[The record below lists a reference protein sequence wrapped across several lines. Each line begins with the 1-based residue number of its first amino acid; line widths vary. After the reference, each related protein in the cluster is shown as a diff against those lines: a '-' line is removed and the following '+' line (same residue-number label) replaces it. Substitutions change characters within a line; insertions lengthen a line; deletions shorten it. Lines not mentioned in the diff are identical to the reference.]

1 MSEQMQDWRTGTIVN
16 TRGRDWI
23 VLPSEDKN
31 LLRLKALDGGEDDC
45 IGIYLPLNVERD
57 AVTAAHF
64 GLPSEKDLGN
74 VRSAKLLY
82 DASRLTLR
90 NAAGPFRCAAKLGF
104 RPRSYQMVPLIM
116 ALKQE
121 GPIRLMIADDVGI
134 GKTIESLLIV
144 KELIERRDIKRFAV
158 LCPPHLCEQ
167 WQTELKDKFN
177 IDAVIIRGST
187 QAALEKAKPDDDNSI
202 FKHYPYQIVSIDYI
216 KFDNN
221 SKKSRFILDAP
232 ELLIVD
238 EAHTCAKP
246 AGAFKNQQLRYSVL
260 SELAKPEYKRHV
272 ILMTATPHS
281 GKDEE
286 FKSLLGILNPK
297 FEEDEWFKSDS
308 VKKELAKFFVQRK
321 RGNITKWLDENTPFP
336 KRSQIDHDQSY
347 TLSQP
352 YQKLYDEVLQ
362 MASDMMQN
370 VSGTKNQRFRYWTA
384 LAFLRGIMSSPAAG
398 AKMFSRKVNDILDED
413 DGVDD
418 SIEHEN
424 PLFEKLDASNDELPT
439 SLASRAQLKSE
450 QKTKFESFV
459 AELERLKGFEKD
471 YKLLGCS
478 EIVKQWIKQG
488 VSPVIFCRYIET
500 AHYVEEN
507 LREKFG
513 NKVHIECITSELP
526 DDDRKERVRQMMPEE
541 GDKKPRIL
549 VATDC
554 LSEGIN
560 LQDIFDAVFHYDLP
574 WNPNRLEQREGRVD
588 RFGQIRTEVH
598 TCMFYG
604 KDNPM
609 DQTVLKV
616 LFEKAKRIK
625 GSIGVS
631 ISFPENSKEFMDAI
645 FKAILN
651 DAKKKKDASGQLS
664 LFDLDE
670 FKYANTG
677 MDKYFEETVKKEEVL
692 RSMLAQESIHAQEI
706 EEDLKR
712 SDESVGNPEVVY
724 SFVHDV
730 MQDIYAKNSKM
741 NDEQCILN
749 FAGLEIPDT
758 LKNFFKKRT
767 SISFKAPVPEGTTY
781 WGRNSEAVERLCEK
795 VLADATHHQEDS
807 RFAAR
812 AAVVK
817 SKNVNERTVIYLLRA
832 RHVIKDLK
840 LDGSNMVAEEIL
852 VRGYKG
858 AERTV
863 MAKEQVSELMK
874 NPAPAGDLSIE
885 IQQRQLQRE
894 LDTLNDRQVDFD
906 AYAMERAELL
916 IQEHERYYKVL
927 GDRRKSDR
935 FKVVEPVIPLD
946 VLGIYIFV
954 PEVQ

>member
-459 AELERLKGFEKD
+459 AELE
-471 YKLLGCS
+471 
-478 EIVKQWIKQG
+478 
-488 VSPVIFCRYIET
+488 
-500 AHYVEEN
+500 
-507 LREKFG
+507 
-513 NKVHIECITSELP
+513 
-526 DDDRKERVRQMMPEE
+526 
-541 GDKKPRIL
+541 
-549 VATDC
+549 
-554 LSEGIN
+554 
-560 LQDIFDAVFHYDLP
+560 
-574 WNPNRLEQREGRVD
+574 
-588 RFGQIRTEVH
+588 
-598 TCMFYG
+598 
-604 KDNPM
+604 
-609 DQTVLKV
+609 
-616 LFEKAKRIK
+616 
-625 GSIGVS
+625 
-631 ISFPENSKEFMDAI
+631 
-645 FKAILN
+645 
-651 DAKKKKDASGQLS
+651 QL
-664 LFDLDE
+664 
-670 FKYANTG
+670 
-677 MDKYFEETVKKEEVL
+677 
-692 RSMLAQESIHAQEI
+692 
-706 EEDLKR
+706 
-712 SDESVGNPEVVY
+712 
-724 SFVHDV
+724 
-730 MQDIYAKNSKM
+730 
-741 NDEQCILN
+741 
-749 FAGLEIPDT
+749 
-758 LKNFFKKRT
+758 
-767 SISFKAPVPEGTTY
+767 
-781 WGRNSEAVERLCEK
+781 
-795 VLADATHHQEDS
+795 
-807 RFAAR
+807 
-812 AAVVK
+812 
-817 SKNVNERTVIYLLRA
+817 
-832 RHVIKDLK
+832 
-840 LDGSNMVAEEIL
+840 
-852 VRGYKG
+852 
-858 AERTV
+858 
-863 MAKEQVSELMK
+863 
-874 NPAPAGDLSIE
+874 
-885 IQQRQLQRE
+885 
-894 LDTLNDRQVDFD
+894 
-906 AYAMERAELL
+906 
-916 IQEHERYYKVL
+916 
-927 GDRRKSDR
+927 
-935 FKVVEPVIPLD
+935 
-946 VLGIYIFV
+946 
-954 PEVQ
+954 

>member
-1 MSEQMQDWRTGTIVN
+1 MHDWRTGTIVN

-64 GLPSEKDLGN
+64 GLPTANDLGN

-177 IDAVIIRGST
+177 IEAVIIRGST
-187 QAALEKAKPDDDNSI
+187 QAALERAKPDDDNSI

-221 SKKSRFILDAP
+221 SKKSRFIQDAP

-260 SELAKPEYKRHV
+260 SDLAKPEYKRHV

-281 GKDEE
+281 GKDDE
-286 FKSLLGILNPK
+286 FKSLLGILDPK

-308 VKKELAKFFVQRK
+308 VKKELAKFFIQRK

-336 KRSQIDHDQSY
+336 KRSQIDQSY
-347 TLSQP
+347 ELSLP
-352 YQKLYDEVLQ
+352 YQMLYNEVLQ
-362 MASDMMQN
+362 MASDLMQGA
-370 VSGTKNQRFRYWTA
+370 STKKNQRFRYWTA

-398 AKMFSRKVNDILDED
+398 AKMFSRKVNDIVDED
-413 DGVDD
+413 DSDD
-418 SIEHEN
+418 TIDHEN

-439 SLASRAQLKSE
+439 SLAPRAQLRSE

-459 AELERLKGFEKD
+459 AELENLKGFEKD
-471 YKLLGCS
+471 YKLQQCS
-478 EIVKQWIKQG
+478 EIVNQWIKKG

-507 LREKFG
+507 LRAKFG
-513 NKVHIECITSELP
+513 NKVRIECITSELP
-526 DDDRKERVRQMMPEE
+526 DDDRKDRVRQMTPEE
-541 GDKKPRIL
+541 GNKKPRIL

-588 RFGQIRTEVH
+588 RFGQTRSEVH

-609 DQTVLKV
+609 DQTVLKI

-625 GSIGVS
+625 GRIGVS
-631 ISFPENSKEFMDAI
+631 IPFPENSKEFMDAI
-645 FKAILN
+645 FKAVLN
-651 DAKKKKDASGQLS
+651 DAKKKKESSGQLS
-664 LFDLDE
+664 LFDLEE
-670 FKYANTG
+670 FKSANTG
-677 MDKYFEETVKKEEVL
+677 MDKYFEETEKKEEVL

-730 MQDIYAKNSKM
+730 MQDIYAKNTKT
-741 NDEQCILN
+741 NDEECILN
-749 FAGLEIPDT
+749 FAGLEIPEM
-758 LKNFFKKRT
+758 LSKFFKKRN

-781 WGRNSEAVERLCEK
+781 WGRNSDAVELLCEK
-795 VLADATHHQEDS
+795 VLAEATHHQQNN

-817 SKNVNERTVIYLLRA
+817 SRNVNERTVIFLLRA

-852 VRGYKG
+852 TRGYRSVSKSIL
-858 AERTV
+858 T
-863 MAKEQVSELMK
+863 KEEVSDLMK
-874 NPAPAGDLSIE
+874 NPAPAGDLSPE

-894 LDTLNDRQVDFD
+894 LDTIGEKQADFD
-906 AYAMERAELL
+906 AFAKERAELL
-916 IQEHERYYKVL
+916 IQEHERYYKAL
-927 GDRRKSDR
+927 GEKRKSDR

-954 PEVQ
+954 PEAQ

>member
-1 MSEQMQDWRTGTIVN
+1 MQDWRTGTIVN

-852 VRGYKG
+852 TRGY
-858 AERTV
+858 RTV
-863 MAKEQVSELMK
+863 SKSILTKEEVSDLMK
-874 NPAPAGDLSIE
+874 NPAPAGDLSPE

-894 LDTLNDRQVDFD
+894 LDTIGEKQADFD
-906 AYAMERAELL
+906 AFAKERAELL
-916 IQEHERYYKVL
+916 IQEHERYYKAL
-927 GDRRKSDR
+927 GEKRKSDR

-954 PEVQ
+954 PEAQ

>member
-459 AELERLKGFEKD
+459 AELEQLKGFEKD

-758 LKNFFKKRT
+758 LKNFFKKHT

-795 VLADATHHQEDS
+795 VLADATHHQDDN

-817 SKNVNERTVIYLLRA
+817 SKNVSERTVIYLLRA

-874 NPAPAGDLSIE
+874 NPAPTGDLSIE

-894 LDTLNDRQVDFD
+894 LDTLNDRQADFD

>member
-260 SELAKPEYKRHV
+260 SDLAKPEYKRHV

-281 GKDEE
+281 GKDDE
-286 FKSLLGILNPK
+286 FKSLLGILDPK

-308 VKKELAKFFVQRK
+308 VKKELAKFFIQRK

-336 KRSQIDHDQSY
+336 KRSQIDQSY

-398 AKMFSRKVNDILDED
+398 AKLFSRKVNDILDED
-413 DGVDD
+413 DGADD
-418 SIEHEN
+418 SIDHEN

-450 QKTKFESFV
+450 QKIRFESFV
-459 AELERLKGFEKD
+459 AELEQLKGFEKD

-478 EIVKQWIKQG
+478 EIIKQWIKQG

-513 NKVHIECITSELP
+513 NKVRIECITSELP
-526 DDDRKERVRQMMPEE
+526 DDDRKDRVRQMMPEE

-560 LQDIFDAVFHYDLP
+560 LQEIFDAVFHYDLP

-625 GSIGVS
+625 GRIGVS
-631 ISFPENSKEFMDAI
+631 IPFPENSKEFMDAI
-645 FKAILN
+645 FKAILS
-651 DAKKKKDASGQLS
+651 DAKKKKDSKGQLS

-677 MDKYFEETVKKEEVL
+677 MDKYFEETEKKEEVL

-758 LKNFFKKRT
+758 LKKFFKKRT

-795 VLADATHHQEDS
+795 VLADATHHQDDN

-817 SKNVNERTVIYLLRA
+817 SKNVNERMVIYLLRA

-874 NPAPAGDLSIE
+874 NPAPTGDLSIE

-894 LDTLNDRQVDFD
+894 LDTLNDRQADFD

>member
-1 MSEQMQDWRTGTIVN
+1 MHDWRTGTIVN

-64 GLPSEKDLGN
+64 GLPTANDLGN

-177 IDAVIIRGST
+177 IEAVIIRGST
-187 QAALEKAKPDDDNSI
+187 QAALERAKPDDDNSI

-221 SKKSRFILDAP
+221 SKKSRFIQDAP

-260 SELAKPEYKRHV
+260 SDLARPEYKRHV

-281 GKDEE
+281 GKDDE
-286 FKSLLGILNPK
+286 FKSLLGILDPK

-308 VKKELAKFFVQRK
+308 VKKELAKFFIQRK

-336 KRSQIDHDQSY
+336 KRSQIDQSY
-347 TLSQP
+347 ELSLP
-352 YQKLYDEVLQ
+352 YQMLYNEVLQ
-362 MASDMMQN
+362 MASDLMQGA
-370 VSGTKNQRFRYWTA
+370 STKKNQRFRYWTA

-398 AKMFSRKVNDILDED
+398 AKMFSRKVNDIVDED
-413 DGVDD
+413 DSDD
-418 SIEHEN
+418 AIDHEN

-439 SLASRAQLKSE
+439 SLASRAQLRSE

-459 AELERLKGFEKD
+459 AELENLKGFEKD
-471 YKLLGCS
+471 YKLQQCS
-478 EIVKQWIKQG
+478 EIVNQWIKKG
-488 VSPVIFCRYIET
+488 ISPVIFCRYIET

-513 NKVHIECITSELP
+513 NKVRIECITSELP
-526 DDDRKERVRQMMPEE
+526 DDDRKDRVRQMTPEE

-588 RFGQIRTEVH
+588 RFGQTRSEVH

-625 GSIGVS
+625 GRIGVS
-631 ISFPENSKEFMDAI
+631 IPFPENSKEFMDAI
-645 FKAILN
+645 FKAVLN
-651 DAKKKKDASGQLS
+651 DAKKKKESSGQLS
-664 LFDLDE
+664 LFDLEE
-670 FKYANTG
+670 FKSANTG
-677 MDKYFEETVKKEEVL
+677 MDKYFEETEKKEEVL

-730 MQDIYAKNSKM
+730 MQDIYAKNTKT
-741 NDEQCILN
+741 NDEECILN
-749 FAGLEIPDT
+749 FAGLEIPET
-758 LKNFFKKRT
+758 LSKFFKKHN

-781 WGRNSEAVERLCEK
+781 WGRNSDAVELLCEK
-795 VLADATHHQEDS
+795 VLAEATHHQQNN

-817 SKNVNERTVIYLLRA
+817 SRNVSERTVIFLLRA

-852 VRGYKG
+852 TRGY
-858 AERTV
+858 RTV
-863 MAKEQVSELMK
+863 SKSILTKEEVSDLMK
-874 NPAPAGDLSIE
+874 NPAPAGDLSPE

-894 LDTLNDRQVDFD
+894 LDTIGEKQADFD
-906 AYAMERAELL
+906 AFAKERAELL
-916 IQEHERYYKVL
+916 IQEHERYYKAL
-927 GDRRKSDR
+927 GEKRKSDR

-954 PEVQ
+954 PEAQ

>member
-1 MSEQMQDWRTGTIVN
+1 MRDWRTGTIVN

-57 AVTAAHF
+57 AVKEAHF
-64 GLPSEKDLGN
+64 GKPTAKDLGN

-308 VKKELAKFFVQRK
+308 VKKELAKFFIQRK

-526 DDDRKERVRQMMPEE
+526 DDDRKERVRQMTPEE

-758 LKNFFKKRT
+758 LKKFFKKRT

-817 SKNVNERTVIYLLRA
+817 SKNVSERTVIYLLRA

-894 LDTLNDRQVDFD
+894 LDTLNDRQADFD

-916 IQEHERYYKVL
+916 IREHERYYKVL

>member
-1 MSEQMQDWRTGTIVN
+1 MQDWRTGTIVN

-308 VKKELAKFFVQRK
+308 VKKELAKFFIQRK

-459 AELERLKGFEKD
+459 AELEQLKGFEKD

-513 NKVHIECITSELP
+513 NKVRIECITSELP

-625 GSIGVS
+625 GRIGVS
-631 ISFPENSKEFMDAI
+631 IPFPENSKEFMDAI

-651 DAKKKKDASGQLS
+651 DAKKKKDSSGQLS

-677 MDKYFEETVKKEEVL
+677 MDKYFEETEKKEEVL

-817 SKNVNERTVIYLLRA
+817 SKNVSERTVIYLLRA

-858 AERTV
+858 AERAV
-863 MAKEQVSELMK
+863 MDKEQVSELMK

-894 LDTLNDRQVDFD
+894 LDTLNDRQADFD